1 MSLLRETF
9 QPTEKSW
16 GGEGALGEIPFPM
29 TEHTVTTGRTC
40 MNPEVHPP
48 QLVLGRGCLL
58 PRALT
63 FCTVTSHTCVCCAT
77 LCWRRV
83 WRKEDATVCPPLLFR
98 APQYRKDMDIA
109 ERILSRAPIKV
120 IEGQEH
126 LSCEERLREP
136 GLFSL

>member
-1 MSLLRETF
+1 MR
-9 QPTEKSW
+9 
-16 GGEGALGEIPFPM
+16 
-29 TEHTVTTGRTC
+29 
-40 MNPEVHPP
+40 
-48 QLVLGRGCLL
+48 
-58 PRALT
+58 
-63 FCTVTSHTCVCCAT
+63 CAT

-83 WRKEDATVCPPLLFR
+83 WRKEDATVCPPLLFS

-120 IEGQEH
+120 IEGQEY